1 MQATI
6 YHRATACSL
15 FLTEEQHVRLDQSL
29 VDAARELLE
38 RRFPGEEGIAEAMY
52 TADGAV
58 LTSVFFE
65 PEWGSGM
72 LCAETGA
79 ICEAEKLGKRVAA
92 SVCVSRL
99 SGEDPMLILTPCGIC
114 QERLFH
120 WGPDVEVAVPDPMDG
135 QDPERSPAILLG
147 ERVRRDLKRFAKGL
161 ALLRTAL
168 SAVSFLAES

>member
-1 MQATI
+1 M
-6 YHRATACSL
+6 H
-15 FLTEEQHVRLDQSL
+15 LDQDL

-38 RRFPGEEGIAEAMY
+38 RRFPGDEGIAAAMY
-52 TADGAV
+52 TDDGDV

-79 ICEAEKLGKRVAA
+79 MCEVEKLGKRVKA

-99 SGEDPMLILTPCGIC
+99 SGEDPILILTPCGIC

-120 WGPDVEVAVPDPMDG
+120 WGADLEVAVPDPS
-135 QDPERSPAILLG
+135 DPTRWMA
-147 ERVRRDLKRFAKGL
+147 RTLKEVQPYYWVNAFEG
-161 ALLRTAL
+161 T
-168 SAVSFLAES
+168 